1 MNTAPRSRMPNAPSQ
16 SLDEELRATVPQTQE
31 GDIPRG
37 ATWVPGPEDNKPL
50 QKDPQREIPSF
61 IARELAVDPSEAAS
75 SKMQR
80 SSTPLP
86 PAPEGY
92 PMSEED
98 EEADALI
105 RQFQSSNQ
113 APAHPAPAK
122 KRAAETVL
130 PSEPLRHP
138 MLDRLLSS
146 FGIVGLPTKSDSIG
160 GMKFEFRRLST
171 PDHLLA
177 VRYAGMRSR
186 TPQELKINTQY
197 IQAMLAVVAVNG
209 TSIYEMMGYEMTDDE
224 RKQLSRDPGNPP
236 HHIVENSAPAVIFTL
251 LDSLAP
257 EVLDKIAVSYDEL
270 FEQDREF
277 PSDIDQHRKT
287 HWRFEC
293 SVHGCGEVQTR
304 EPVIV
309 NRGTGAIK
317 NIYCPIHGTPMRP
330 ISSLEDYR
338 NGPLA

>member
-1 MNTAPRSRMPNAPSQ
+1 MNTAPRSRLPNAPNQ
-16 SLDEELRATVPQTQE
+16 ALDEELRATVPQTQE

-37 ATWVPGPEDNKPL
+37 REYVPGPEDNKPL

-61 IARELAVDPSEAAS
+61 IPRELAIDPSVAAS
-75 SKMQR
+75 NMQR
-80 SSTPLP
+80 NSAPLP

-98 EEADALI
+98 AEADELI
-105 RQFQSSNQ
+105 RQFQAENQ
-113 APAHPAPAK
+113 PHMKKQAK
-122 KRAAETVL
+122 SETVL
-130 PSEPLRHP
+130 PNEPLRHP

-146 FGIVGLPTKSDSIG
+146 FGIQRLPTKSDNIG
-160 GMKFEFRRLST
+160 GMKWEFRRLST

-186 TPQELKINTQY
+186 TSQELKINTQY
-197 IQAMLAVVAVNG
+197 IQAMLAVVSVNG

-224 RKQLSRDPGNPP
+224 RKQLANDPGNPP

-251 LDSLAP
+251 LDSLVP
-257 EVLDKIAVSYDEL
+257 EVLDKLAVSYDEL

-293 SVHGCGEVQTR
+293 SVHGCDEVQTR